1 MNNLLKGQGLD
12 VEVYEDF
19 VQETL
24 DLLDRTRVDMDRSD
38 VNGMNLLASFND
50 ESITNAV
57 ITHFRVGAPSCPFQ
71 IPNVLISLISY
82 TAHCSCVD
90 AEQPRRVPAVYHR
103 LLGRPVL

>member
-1 MNNLLKGQGLD
+1 MNNLLKSQGHDL
-12 VEVYEDF
+12 EVFEDF

-57 ITHFRVGAPSCPFQ
+57 ITHFRVGPHLAPF
-71 IPNVLISLISY
+71 N
-82 TAHCSCVD
+82 
-90 AEQPRRVPAVYHR
+90 
-103 LLGRPVL
+103 